1 MAYVFAFAGIPAGVY
16 DAVYDERRSI
26 CGDNAEFL
34 SSPARNPTHA
44 ASAAGQ
50 VDSLLKTLASR
61 VRTDHHN
68 VLADTAF
75 ALIGVGAASQTAAFT
90 AAFPAVLAIPVE
102 WELDA
107 VTPTV
112 SRRSRNELISRLR
125 NACATARG
133 ALKPLSKEL
142 REKDNRTPLLLPL
155 RNFSSGTLV
164 GELTALHETLSR
176 GGPAEAA
183 INAATQ
189 AVNRRHPPQQ
199 IEGKARRCYV
209 DRRRVEFHA
218 PGSARHAYARPTG
231 QHPDICILAGSRRFG
246 APFDRAFH
254 YDCSKGVRNLKGR
267 FTCCH
272 APETT
277 WTGDPHLNIS
287 PSDYIRV

>member
-16 DAVYDERRSI
+16 DAVYDERRAI
-26 CGDNAEFL
+26 CGDNAEFV
-34 SSPARNPTHA
+34 SSPARNPGNP
-44 ASAAGQ
+44 ASAAAQ
-50 VDSLLKTLASR
+50 VDSLLNALAGR
-61 VRTDHHN
+61 LRNDHHN
-68 VLADTAF
+68 ALVDTAF
-75 ALIGVGAASQTAAFT
+75 ALIAVGATCRAAALN
-90 AAFPAVLAIPVE
+90 AAFPAILVIPVE
-102 WELDA
+102 WELNA
-107 VTPTV
+107 ATPTA
-112 SRRSRNELISRLR
+112 SRASRNELVARLR
-125 NACATARG
+125 NACVAARN

-155 RNFSSGTLV
+155 RNFRSPTLV

-176 GGPAEAA
+176 GGQAEAA
-183 INAATQ
+183 IAAATQ

-199 IEGKARRCYV
+199 IKGKPRRCYV
-209 DRRRVEFHA
+209 DRRRVQFHA
-218 PGSARHAYARPTG
+218 PGSARHAYARPRG

-254 YDCSKGVRNLKGR
+254 YDCSKGERNLKGR

-272 APETT
+272 ASETT